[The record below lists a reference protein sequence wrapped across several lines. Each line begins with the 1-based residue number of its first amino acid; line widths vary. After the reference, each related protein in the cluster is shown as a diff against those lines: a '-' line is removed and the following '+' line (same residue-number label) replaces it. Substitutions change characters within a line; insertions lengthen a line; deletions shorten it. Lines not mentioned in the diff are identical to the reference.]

1 MRPPGTLQWF
11 SAGGEPG
18 SAFPLVYS
26 RSKYHHGLCHPR
38 VRKALTLLTFAL
50 LCSPRAYA
58 QKADQSDESTR
69 TLTGTV
75 AAKESG
81 EPLEN
86 VLVELE
92 SQGLQALTDSMG
104 RFRIAGARPGIDTVR
119 ASYFSLTQSRIPVD
133 LTSPGIHRVELTL
146 NDAVFEVADLVVRID
161 ATPDWGRR
169 LARRIKAGLGDLIS
183 YDQMRRR
190 APARL
195 MDLFRFTTRTRV
207 RCVYGSCVVLLRRL
221 GGYCRPAVFVNERTA
236 PSWVLETMWSDD
248 VQAVE
253 IYWDPWVPAEFYRF
267 DRWRSPTSIRM
278 CGAINIW
285 TGRS

>member
-18 SAFPLVYS
+18 TAFPLVYS
-26 RSKYHHGLCHPR
+26 RSKCHHGLCHPR

-133 LTSPGIHRVELTL
+133 LTSPGGHRVELTL
-146 NDAVFEVADLVVRID
+146 SDAAFELAALVVRID
-161 ATPDWGRR
+161 VTPDWGRR

-183 YDQMRRR
+183 YDEMRRR
-190 APARL
+190 APPRL
-195 MDLFRFTTRTRV
+195 MDLFRRTRRTRV
-207 RCVYGSCVVLLRRL
+207 RCHLGSCVVLLRRL

-253 IYWDPWVPAEFYRF
+253 IYWDPWVPAEFRRF
-267 DRWRSPTSIRM
+267 NE

>member
-1 MRPPGTLQWF
+1 MTCVAASRAAGLASRKLFPALIALAAGVQPAF
-11 SAGGEPG
+11 SQEDA
-18 SAFPLVYS
+18 V
-26 RSKYHHGLCHPR
+26 R
-38 VRKALTLLTFAL
+38 VLA
-50 LCSPRAYA
+50 
-58 QKADQSDESTR
+58 
-69 TLTGTV
+69 GTV
-75 AAKESG
+75 VAEESG
-81 EPLEN
+81 EPLAN

-133 LTSPGIHRVELTL
+133 LTSPGGHRVELTL
-146 NDAVFEVADLVVRID
+146 SDAAFEVADLVVRID

-183 YDQMRRR
+183 YDQMRRW

-195 MDLFRFTTRTRV
+195 MDLFRRTRRTQV
-207 RCVYGSCVVLLRRL
+207 RCVYGSCVVLLRRP

>member
-1 MRPPGTLQWF
+1 MRRSIGFFSVMAALSMFVLGTGVALAAGVQPAF
-11 SAGGEPG
+11 SQEDA
-18 SAFPLVYS
+18 V
-26 RSKYHHGLCHPR
+26 R
-38 VRKALTLLTFAL
+38 VLA
-50 LCSPRAYA
+50 
-58 QKADQSDESTR
+58 
-69 TLTGTV
+69 GTV
-75 AAKESG
+75 VAEESG
-81 EPLEN
+81 EPLAN

-133 LTSPGIHRVELTL
+133 LTSPGGHRVELTL
-146 NDAVFEVADLVVRID
+146 SDVAFEVAALVVRID
-161 ATPDWGRR
+161 ATPNWGRR

-195 MDLFRFTTRTRV
+195 IDLFRFTRRTRV
-207 RCVYGSCVVLLRRL
+207 RCDYGFYGSCVVLLRRL

-267 DRWRSPTSIRM
+267 DR

-285 TGRS
+285 TGRF

>member
-18 SAFPLVYS
+18 SAFPLGYS
-26 RSKYHHGLCHPR
+26 RSKYHHGLCR
-38 VRKALTLLTFAL
+38 SWVRKALTLLTFAL

-58 QKADQSDESTR
+58 QEADQSDESTR

-75 AAKESG
+75 VAEESG

-133 LTSPGIHRVELTL
+133 LTSPGGHRVELTL
-146 NDAVFEVADLVVRID
+146 SDVAFELAALVVRID
-161 ATPDWGRR
+161 ATPNWGRR
-169 LARRIKAGLGDLIS
+169 LARRIKAGLGDFIS

-248 VQAVE
+248 VLAVE

>member
-1 MRPPGTLQWF
+1 MTCVEAASRAACLASRKLFPVLVAFGAGVQPAF
-11 SAGGEPG
+11 SQEDA
-18 SAFPLVYS
+18 V
-26 RSKYHHGLCHPR
+26 R
-38 VRKALTLLTFAL
+38 V
-50 LCSPRAYA
+50 
-58 QKADQSDESTR
+58 
-69 TLTGTV
+69 LTGTV
-75 AAKESG
+75 VAEESG
-81 EPLEN
+81 EPLAN

-119 ASYFSLTQSRIPVD
+119 ASYFNLAYSRMPVD
-133 LTSPGIHRVELTL
+133 LTSPGGHQVELTL
-146 NDAVFEVADLVVRID
+146 SGAAFEVADLVVRID
-161 ATPDWGRR
+161 ATPREARR

-183 YDQMRRR
+183 YDQMRRW

-195 MDLFRFTTRTRV
+195 MDLFRMTRRTRV
-207 RCVYGSCVVLLRRL
+207 RCVYGSCVVLLRGL

-236 PSWVLETMWSDD
+236 PSWVLETTWSDD

-267 DRWRSPTSIRM
+267 DGWRSPTSIRM

-285 TGRS
+285 IGRF